1 MSNWSIRTI
10 ASREVT
16 FTHGRL
22 WTLTKPNTRG
32 QHERS
37 NRALREVSEDTARA
51 RHTTVARGTGTT
63 HLRKRLCTGME
74 ALGRTPENDL
84 ERIPPD
90 AVAEGSA
97 GTDRKA
103 HGRLLL
109 RSQCRATTGLRP
121 TAD

>member
-51 RHTTVARGTGTT
+51 RHTTVARGNWDNASSKTSL
-63 HLRKRLCTGME
+63 HRH
-74 ALGRTPENDL
+74 
-84 ERIPPD
+84 
-90 AVAEGSA
+90 GSSGKNA
-97 GTDRKA
+97 R
-103 HGRLLL
+103 R
-109 RSQCRATTGLRP
+109 
-121 TAD
+121 